1 MRRPTVTA
9 LTEAY
14 TLVLVA
20 LDRRTPNRGRVL
32 LVVVFTAGYVLSPV
46 DLLSD
51 LVPIVGWTDD
61 VLIGLVGRRAVYRLV
76 PQELVEDHRQSAKSH
91 LLAAIGLTLA
101 VVAVLVA
108 IVLISLG
115 VV

>member
-1 MRRPTVTA
+1 MKRPTVTA
-9 LTEAY
+9 LTEVY

-20 LDRRTPNRGRVL
+20 LDRRTPNQGRVL
-32 LVVVFTAGYVLSPV
+32 FVLILTAAYVLSPI

-61 VLIGLVGRRAVYRLV
+61 VLIGLVGRRALYRLV
-76 PQELVEDHRQSAKSH
+76 PRELVEEHREVATSH
-91 LLAAIGLTLA
+91 LLVAGGLTL
-101 VVAVLVA
+101 VLVA
-108 IVLISLG
+108 VFAVIVLRAIG

>member
-1 MRRPTVTA
+1 MKRATVTA

-32 LVVVFTAGYVLSPV
+32 LVLLLTAAYVLSPI

-51 LVPIVGWTDD
+51 LMPIVGWTDD
-61 VLIGLVGRRAVYRLV
+61 VLIGLVGRRAIYRLV
-76 PQELVEDHRQSAKSH
+76 PRENVEDHRQTARSH
-91 LLAAIGLTLA
+91 LLVAVGITLLLL
-101 VVAVLVA
+101 AVLVV
-108 IVLISLG
+108 IVLRAIG

>member
-1 MRRPTVTA
+1 MTRPTVTA

-32 LVVVFTAGYVLSPV
+32 LVLVLTAAYVLSPI

-76 PQELVEDHRQSAKSH
+76 PRELVEDHREAAKSH
-91 LLAAIGLTLA
+91 LLVAVGLTLA
-101 VVAVLVA
+101 VVAVLVVV
-108 IVLISLG
+108 VLRAVG
-115 VV
+115 WV